1 MTKPDS
7 STEERGRASPPRS
20 RRAASYPVAEDILPS
35 EALRSGR
42 YVLSFA
48 RSLDELR
55 AVQRLRF
62 EVFNLELGEG
72 LESSFASGLDEDD
85 LDHSLHHL
93 MIRDTGTGEVIGTYR
108 MQTAAMAAA
117 NDGFYSAREFDL
129 SGFPLPTLDAAV
141 EVGRACIARE
151 HRSRRVLHLLWRGLA
166 QYLTWT
172 GKHYLFGCC
181 SLATLDGRIGN
192 RVHSQL
198 VEDGHLHPGSKA
210 WPLPGLECGLHDHGD
225 PEEEPFEIPPLFQ
238 SYLNLGAKICGPPAV
253 DRAFKTIDFLV
264 ILDVRDLDPH
274 VYRSFFR

>member
-1 MTKPDS
+1 MT
-7 STEERGRASPPRS
+7 GAPRS
-20 RRAASYPVAEDILPS
+20 RRAASYPVAEDILP
-35 EALRSGR
+35 ADPLRSGR

-48 RSLDELR
+48 RSLEELR

-93 MIRDTGTGEVIGTYR
+93 MIRTEDTGEVIGTYR

-117 NDGFYSAREFDL
+117 ADGFYSAGEFDL
-129 SGFPLPTLDAAV
+129 SGFSLHTLDAAV
-141 EVGRACIARE
+141 EVGRACIAKE
-151 HRSRRVLHLLWRGLA
+151 HRGRRVLHLLWRGLA

-192 RVHSQL
+192 RVHAQL
-198 VEDGHLHPGSKA
+198 VEDGHLHPKAKA
-210 WPLPGLECGLHDHGD
+210 WPLPGLECGLHDHGNA
-225 PEEEPFEIPPLFQ
+225 EEQPFEIPPLFQ

-274 VYRSFFR
+274 VYRSFFG

>member
-1 MTKPDS
+1 MT
-7 STEERGRASPPRS
+7 GAPRS
-20 RRAASYPVAEDILPS
+20 RRAASYPVAEDILP
-35 EALRSGR
+35 ADPLRSGR

-48 RSLDELR
+48 RSLEELR

-93 MIRDTGTGEVIGTYR
+93 MIHAEDTGEVIGTYR

-117 NDGFYSAREFDL
+117 ADGFYSAGEFDL
-129 SGFPLPTLDAAV
+129 SGFSLQTLDDAV
-141 EVGRACIARE
+141 EVGRACIAKE
-151 HRSRRVLHLLWRGLA
+151 HRGRRVLHLLWRGLA

-192 RVHSQL
+192 RVHAQL
-198 VEDGHLHPGSKA
+198 VEEGHLHPKAKA

-225 PEEEPFEIPPLFQ
+225 AEEQPFEIPPLFQ

-274 VYRSFFR
+274 VYRSFFG